1 MIRRPP
7 RSTLFPYTTLFRSE
21 VVALPRADQLEG
33 GVLDAVPVDDLGL
46 GLELLAARA
55 VQPFVVRHEQVAGP
69 ALLNALQ
76 QRGDAAGVPR
86 LRGADPVVVAAVQ
99 ATPVPGEIG
108 RASCRERV

>member
-1 MIRRPP
+1 MRSATGPDLRLDGQRPRADQLEHRGAVRAQP
-7 RSTLFPYTTLFRSE
+7 EE

-69 ALLNALQ
+69 ALLMALL
-76 QRGDAAGVPR
+76 QRGDAAGSPR
-86 LRGADPVVVAAVQ
+86 LIVEVTAIVSPVLV
-99 ATPVPGEIG
+99 
-108 RASCRERV
+108 S